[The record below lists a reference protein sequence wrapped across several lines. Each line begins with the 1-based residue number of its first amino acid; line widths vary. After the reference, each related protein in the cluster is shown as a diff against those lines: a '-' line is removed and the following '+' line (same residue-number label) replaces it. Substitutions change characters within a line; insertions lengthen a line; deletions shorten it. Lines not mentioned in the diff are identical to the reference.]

1 MTRPQPQPSSGRRE
15 GRHSQSNKAKALSA
29 VASAAA
35 AAAQAQQ
42 AATPAQASRRGL
54 TPEEVQ
60 DLLNAL
66 DVLCSCYADGINSP
80 SVKRLLKD
88 YAPGTKRGTRAR
100 RLFNVLPK
108 LIDRLIDENPSCPRW
123 ASQAVDRLNTYD
135 DDFITQ
141 QHQELNEL
149 EGLF

>member
-1 MTRPQPQPSSGRRE
+1 MTRPSQPAPANRAGRQ
-15 GRHSQSNKAKALSA
+15 H
-29 VASAAA
+29 
-35 AAAQAQQ
+35 AQAQALTALQ
-42 AATPAQASRRGL
+42 QQAAATPTQASRRGL

-66 DVLCSCYADGINSP
+66 DVLCSCYADGISSP

-135 DDFITQ
+135 DDDFITQ
-141 QHQELNEL
+141 QHRELDEL